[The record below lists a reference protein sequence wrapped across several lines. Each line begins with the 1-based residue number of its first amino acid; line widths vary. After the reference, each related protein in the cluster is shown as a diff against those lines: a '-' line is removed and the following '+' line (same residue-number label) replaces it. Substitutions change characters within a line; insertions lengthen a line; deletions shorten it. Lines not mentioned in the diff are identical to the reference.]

1 MSDLTKELRDAV
13 LVIQKVWPLRLKAA
27 DEIERLTATLRGAYT
42 ENKAYAKRIATLEA
56 EDKRLT
62 ELQRVTE
69 FGVVVV
75 DGVNQELEERIATL
89 EGALPIVR
97 EFLWIAVCWNDHNHC
112 EGVVVDK
119 CKRLCEGLNI
129 KTVEEANDFLA
140 SLQEVNDE

>member
-1 MSDLTKELRDAV
+1 MSDLIDIDDDAV
-13 LVIQKVWPLRLKAA
+13 ERTIQEQA
-27 DEIERLTATLRGAYT
+27 DEIE
-42 ENKAYAKRIATLEA
+42 
-56 EDKRLT
+56 RLT

-75 DGVNQELEERIATL
+75 DGVNQELEERIARL